1 MKMLPGILV
10 EQVPQTGER
19 VNGGKQLAGNRS
31 LSFKGLREGKVGGEF
46 CCSQVPGSPAT
57 LEQVEAVVGGAAECS
72 REKVCFQ
79 VHREEL
85 LDVCLEVARSL
96 GSCQDDILEI

>member
-1 MKMLPGILV
+1 MFPGILV

-19 VNGGKQLAGNRS
+19 VNSGKQMAGNRS

-46 CCSQVPGSPAT
+46 SCSQVPGSAAT
-57 LEQVEAVVGGAAECS
+57 LEQVEAVVGGAAERS
-72 REKVCFQ
+72 RKKVCFQ

-85 LDVCLEVARSL
+85 LDVRLEVACSL
-96 GSCQDDILEI
+96 GSCQDDIPQI